1 MSLILTAIEAVL
13 SVIVTA
19 LILIQQ
25 RSADISAT
33 FGGTNTVQVQRR
45 GAEKILY
52 QATVICATTLIV
64 LSIAQWYTA

>member
-1 MSLILTAIEAVL
+1 MSIILTAIEAVL
-13 SVIVTA
+13 SIIVTA

-25 RSADISAT
+25 RSAGIAAT

-52 QATVICATTLIV
+52 QATVVCATALIA
-64 LSIAQWYTA
+64 LSIVQWYVV